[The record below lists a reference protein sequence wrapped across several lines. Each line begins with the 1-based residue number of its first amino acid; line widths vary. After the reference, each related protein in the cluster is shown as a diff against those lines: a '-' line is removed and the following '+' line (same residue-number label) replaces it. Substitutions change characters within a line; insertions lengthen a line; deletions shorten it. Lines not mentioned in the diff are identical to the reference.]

1 MTTYKCLFCDKEN
14 RSTRQK
20 KNKYCTI
27 RCQTEYQYNLK
38 IAEWKIT
45 HTAKSGTSS
54 APWLKRYLFE
64 KQNGA
69 CNHCK
74 NTEWMGKPI
83 NLELEHKDGN
93 SANDH
98 EDNVELICPTCHS
111 YTPTYKG
118 RNKGS
123 GRHSRRDRYAE
134 GKSF

>member
-1 MTTYKCLFCDKEN
+1 MKTYTCLFCNTNAKF
-14 RSTRQK
+14 SHQK
-20 KNKYCTI
+20 DNKYCSN
-27 RCQTEYQYNLK
+27 RCQIDYQYNLK

-45 HTAKSGTSS
+45 HIASSGSGS

-64 KQNGA
+64 KQNGQ

-74 NTEWMGKPI
+74 NTEWLGKPI

-93 SANDH
+93 SVNDH
-98 EDNVELICPTCHS
+98 EDNVELLCPNCHS

-123 GRHSRRDRYAE
+123 GRHSRRERYAA